1 MNPISLSPLDLAL
14 AASLVAF
21 DAALSGDVAWGRH
34 SAGAGASLAAAA
46 SSLVDAAVAVSA
58 SAAGIDSSSASRLG
72 RGSGRFFSGVDDGGR
87 ARGCGAVAGE
97 AGKVEEVE
105 EVEEVVAGSGW
116 LGEGVGAAFMATST
130 DGWNAGSLRGP
141 NRRGDG

>member
-1 MNPISLSPLDLAL
+1 VSACAPPQSA
-14 AASLVAF
+14 AF

-58 SAAGIDSSSASRLG
+58 SAAGVDSSSASRLG

-97 AGKVEEVE
+97 AGKVGD
-105 EVEEVVAGSGW
+105 VVAGSGW
-116 LGEGVGAAFMATST
+116 LGEGGGAAFMATST
-130 DGWNAGSLRGP
+130 EGWNAGSLRGP
-141 NRRGDG
+141 NLRGDG